1 MTKLFRALLAL
12 AVVLTTG
19 LVACGGDDDDSA
31 SAGAN
36 ATISDSQAKAAA
48 RAAGVDESCVEG
60 VQAYTALA
68 ASAGAAF
75 SPSAGDIDKNVEAFQ
90 KYADSGPKDIR
101 AELRVVADAYSA
113 YVKAIVDSGWNP
125 SSGKPP
131 TQEQAAAL
139 SAAGD
144 KISEADVKSAGDKIS
159 AYFETHCK
167 KK

>member
-1 MTKLFRALLAL
+1 VTKLFRALLAL

-75 SPSAGDIDKNVEAFQ
+75 SPSAGD
-90 KYADSGPKDIR
+90 R
-101 AELRVVADAYSA
+101 CSA
-113 YVKAIVDSGWNP
+113 
-125 SSGKPP
+125 
-131 TQEQAAAL
+131 
-139 SAAGD
+139 
-144 KISEADVKSAGDKIS
+144 
-159 AYFETHCK
+159 
-167 KK
+167 